1 MTFSRTDPYWGDGF
15 EVLAISEDSSACAQ
29 HERQRAGGV
38 GHQRRGAEGEQGGEG
53 EERATAGQGIDR
65 PGGSGVAA
73 IRFRPRNSGALRMR
87 VRPSA

>member
-53 EERATAGQGIDR
+53 EERATASQGVDRSGGCRGTGQ
-65 PGGSGVAA
+65 SGNFQC
-73 IRFRPRNSGALRMR
+73 RHHSGK
-87 VRPSA
+87 V